1 MARSK
6 RSESQPTREK
16 VFVSAQEIEQD
27 IKKLKGRVAQVEE
40 LKKEGLP
47 YRDAQ
52 RVKAEFQIRE
62 TIRDIYGEKSPE
74 FQDHRHH
81 RISSLT
87 KTEIAETVTILQD
100 LISDLEERKL
110 DVLSGRRRPSARPP
124 VAQSSDPEQEP
135 APVVPAPAIA
145 SFNVRSAG
153 VEKVSTPSAPVPP
166 IPSSFT
172 DNRPRGARP
181 SVELPSGQPASHLK
195 TPAPTAR
202 VEPSSSSV
210 RSDPPT
216 AAQQQARPSG
226 SGADSTVASVG
237 ALGLIRKIC
246 TRFHAVAR
254 QLRQRRED
262 RATLEVE
269 DEHDVRDVLNAL
281 LSLEFEDIST
291 EEWTPKYVRGSNR
304 MDLVLKQERIVIV
317 AKKTRPGLG
326 AREIADQLTIDSKHY
341 AAHPGCKTLFCFIYD
356 PEGRIGNPRR
366 IEADLTSVS
375 DERTIEVLISPK

>member
-16 VFVSAQEIEQD
+16 VFVSAQEIEQA

-52 RVKAEFQIRE
+52 RVTAEFQIRE

-87 KTEIAETVTILQD
+87 KTEIAETIAILQD

-110 DVLSGRRRPSARPP
+110 DVLSGGRRLSARPP

-135 APVVPAPAIA
+135 VPVVPPPAVA
-145 SFNVRSAG
+145 SFNVRSAA
-153 VEKVSTPSAPVPP
+153 VEEVSTPSAPVPP

-172 DNRPRGARP
+172 DNRPTGSRP
-181 SVELPSGQPASHLK
+181 SVELPSGQPVSPPK
-195 TPAPTAR
+195 TPAPAAR
-202 VEPSSSSV
+202 
-210 RSDPPT
+210 R
-216 AAQQQARPSG
+216 QARLSG
-226 SGADSTVASVG
+226 SGADSTVVSVD

-326 AREIADQLTIDSKHY
+326 AREITDQLTIDSKHY
-341 AAHPGCKTLFCFIYD
+341 AANPECKTLFCFVYD

-366 IEADLTSVS
+366 IEADLSSVS